1 MDAVVT
7 ADPVVTSAPAVSI
20 RNLTKSHGGPPVLK
34 GVEID
39 LYAGEILG
47 LVGENGVG
55 KSTFMRILA
64 GEYTADSGEIIL
76 DGGEPYHPRNPAEA
90 KEFGVG

>member
-1 MDAVVT
+1 M
-7 ADPVVTSAPAVSI
+7 
-20 RNLTKSHGGPPVLK
+20 
-34 GVEID
+34 
-39 LYAGEILG
+39 
-47 LVGENGVG
+47 GENGVG